1 MNKDKNILNSEE
13 KTIKE
18 LAEDLTKKGKS
29 SSHSDDKKSTEE
41 KEKLREIVLDAIK
54 HEDLIKKE
62 ETAAQ
67 SADSHIFDKK
77 NPLKNL
83 KDELNEKLEHFY
95 RSIFTYT
102 KNLNKKSKESKKE
115 NNKLISKDLKQ
126 GSEKKS
132 AQDKNE
138 KDKNNIKKEKQIGQG
153 FLIFLLNLLITLLL
167 LSGLVITLV
176 GVAIY
181 QNSFFSNTTQSQIV
195 NLIPYPAG
203 IVNNHFLSIAEFR
216 GDVAALNRFYAVQ
229 KEAGILGDIPQSTS
243 IQDIVWERYI
253 QNSLIQ
259 DIADKYN
266 IHLSEKEVQEEMDK
280 IIKEAGGK
288 ENLDKQVAFLY
299 GWTVDKFAEKIV
311 KPYLLR
317 EKIAAAV
324 FKDKKLREEKKQEAQ
339 EILQKVR
346 LNPDNFPEYAK
357 EYSQDESSKN
367 VGGDLGY
374 FVEGAIVPKIE
385 NVLKKMK
392 VGEVSDLIET
402 NEGYEIFK
410 LEDKISG
417 KDGRL
422 RLRARR
428 ILIRYPTF
436 EELLSKER
444 RRAKI
449 YRFIY

>member
-1 MNKDKNILNSEE
+1 MIKDKNISNSEE

-18 LAEDLTKKGKS
+18 LAEDLTKRDKTG
-29 SSHSDDKKSTEE
+29 SHSDDKKSTEE

-54 HEDLIKKE
+54 HEDLIEKE
-62 ETAAQ
+62 KTAAQ
-67 SADSHIFDKK
+67 SADGHIFNKK
-77 NPLKNL
+77 NPLKNF
-83 KDELNEKLEHFY
+83 KNELNDKLEHFY
-95 RSIFTYT
+95 KSIFTYT
-102 KNLNKKSKESKKE
+102 KNLNKKSKE
-115 NNKLISKDLKQ
+115 NNKFILKDSKQISGDKNT
-126 GSEKKS
+126 
-132 AQDKNE
+132 QDKNE

-181 QNSFFSNTTQSQIV
+181 QNSFFSNNTQSQIV

-216 GDVAALNRFYAVQ
+216 SDVAALNRFYAVQ
-229 KEAGILGDIPQSTS
+229 KEAGILGDIPQGTS

-253 QNSLIQ
+253 QNSLIK

-266 IHLSEKEVQEEMDK
+266 INLSEKEIKEEMNK
-280 IIKEAGGK
+280 IITEAGGQ

-299 GWTVDKFAEKIV
+299 GWTVDRFAEKIV

-346 LNPDNFPEYAK
+346 LRPDNFPEYAK

-367 VGGDLGY
+367 IGGDLGY

-392 VGEVSDLIET
+392 AGETSDLIET

-410 LEDKISG
+410 LEDKILG